1 MEKIESE
8 SIENIGV
15 LCKVGVE
22 GDRVVGIDSE
32 RRSIG
37 CERGSQSLFVRFRV
51 EQRDCGKSLKT
62 GMPTV
67 EILSLRNCL

>member
-1 MEKIESE
+1 M
-8 SIENIGV
+8 
-15 LCKVGVE
+15 
-22 GDRVVGIDSE
+22 VGIDSE

-67 EILSLRNCL
+67 EIGSLRNCL